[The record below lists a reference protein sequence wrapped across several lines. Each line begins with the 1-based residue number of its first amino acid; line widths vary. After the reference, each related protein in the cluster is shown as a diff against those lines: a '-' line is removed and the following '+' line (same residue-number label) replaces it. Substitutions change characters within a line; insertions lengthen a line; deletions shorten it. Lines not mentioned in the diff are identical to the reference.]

1 MKTIVQPNQLELF
14 AGTALDLCCSKSTGF
29 SNRLSTTA
37 QIRDYIRVNC
47 TYPSGAIRASVEVR
61 IAYVQLY
68 EMLPKAEAK
77 SFFIYIGIHRTTH
90 YRWLKDVKQFNKG
103 ILDIRSYVKRTT

>member
-37 QIRDYIRVNC
+37 QIRDYIREHC
-47 TYPSGAIRASVEVR
+47 TYPSGLVRTSLEVR

-68 EMLPKAEAK
+68 EILPKAEAK
-77 SFFIYIGIHRTTH
+77 SFFIYIGINRATH

-103 ILDIRSYVKRTT
+103 TLDIRSHVKRTA